1 MTGAAPARPGSW
13 IAAAGAAA
21 FVGIVA
27 LAAGDPAGWLLLVA
41 AGTLA
46 GFALGARGKS
56 QIAAHRDWLAWQA
69 SGAAADRDRLAR
81 QAADLR
87 GRLERQAARADR
99 LARQASDLEDQ
110 RDRLAG
116 QAASLRDQLERQ
128 AAAHRADVAELT
140 EAVHA
145 AWDAAAGTVAPR
157 QAAGDQ
163 DRPEVAGLLAD
174 PMSGVRRLGAGSHT

>member
-56 QIAAHRDWLAWQA
+56 QIAAHRDWLAW
-69 SGAAADRDRLAR
+69 
-81 QAADLR
+81 
-87 GRLERQAARADR
+87 
-99 LARQASDLEDQ
+99 QASDLEDQ